1 MRRFKESNARS
12 ENTADVGMSSSH
24 FRSAPSMACRDE
36 HAGHGHSHG
45 GHDHSD
51 EEIDDPDG
59 LSLLPVIDTTKAST
73 L

>member
-1 MRRFKESNARS
+1 
-12 ENTADVGMSSSH
+12 
-24 FRSAPSMACRDE
+24 MACRDE

-73 L
+73 LF